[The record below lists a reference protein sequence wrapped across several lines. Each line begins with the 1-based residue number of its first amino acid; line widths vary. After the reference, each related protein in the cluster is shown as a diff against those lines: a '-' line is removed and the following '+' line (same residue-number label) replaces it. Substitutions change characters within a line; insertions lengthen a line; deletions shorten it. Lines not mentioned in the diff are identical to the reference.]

1 MWTIDAAGLRAA
13 LPMRAA
19 IDALHEAFAAPGD
32 TVAPLRDH
40 HETPGGSLLVM
51 PAWGSGG
58 TGIKLVTVTPGNP
71 AAGLPF
77 VQAVYVLF
85 APGSQT
91 PGAVI
96 DGTALTA
103 LRTAAVSGLATRLL
117 AREDA
122 RRLVVFGAGVQA
134 EAHIEAMRAVRSIDD
149 VVIVGRDPARAAAL
163 AERTGAR
170 TGGADAVR
178 EADIVC
184 TCTTSG
190 TPVVRGSDI
199 ADGAHV
205 NAIGAYTP
213 ATRELDTEA
222 IARARVVVETRE
234 AALAEAGELCL
245 AIEEGAIDAGHIVAD
260 LGETARGA
268 EVRRAAADLTVF
280 VGVGLA
286 FEDLVVA
293 RAAIEAM
300 G

>member
-1 MWTIDAAGLRAA
+1 MRAIDAADLRAA
-13 LPMRAA
+13 LPMRTA

-32 TVAPLRDH
+32 TVAPLRSH
-40 HETPGGSLLVM
+40 HETPSGSLLVM
-51 PAWGSGG
+51 PAWGSRG

-85 APGSQT
+85 APDDQA
-91 PGAVI
+91 PEAVI

-134 EAHIEAMRAVRSIDD
+134 EAHIEAMRTVRSIDD
-149 VVIVGRDPARAAAL
+149 VTVVGRDPARAAAL

-170 TGGADAVR
+170 TAGADAVR
-178 EADIVC
+178 GADIVC
-184 TCTTSG
+184 TCTTSV
-190 TPVVRGSDI
+190 TPVVRGSDL

-245 AIEEGAIDAGHIVAD
+245 AIEEGAIDAGHVVAD
-260 LGETARGA
+260 LGQAAHGA
-268 EVRRAAADLTVF
+268 EVRRSPGDLTVF